1 MPEIHFTD
9 APESNQLLADNHFA
23 LVVGMTLY
31 QQVPVEK
38 AFAGP
43 AVIRERLGKPL
54 DAATIASMD
63 LETLEEAFRE
73 KPAVHR
79 FPANMAKR
87 VHAVATYLVDTYDGD
102 VAGLWEGVGSG
113 AELLERIQD
122 MPGFGE
128 YKAKV
133 YAAVLARQFGI
144 APDGWDDELPDWPNI
159 SEVNS
164 ERDRAEMKERKKAW
178 KQAGGS

>member
-43 AVIRERLGKPL
+43 AVIRERLGTPL
-54 DAATIASMD
+54 NAATIASMD
-63 LETLEEAFRE
+63 LETLEAAFRE

-102 VAGLWEGVGSG
+102 VTGLWKGVGSG
-113 AELLERIQD
+113 AELLERIQL

-144 APDGWDDELPDWPNI
+144 TPEGWDDDLPDWPNI
-159 SEVNS
+159 SEVHS
-164 ERDRAEMKERKKAW
+164 EGDRAEMKERNKAW
-178 KQAGGS
+178 KATQG

>member
-9 APESNQLLADNHFA
+9 GPESNELLANNHFA

-54 DAATIASMD
+54 DASTIASTD
-63 LETLEEAFRE
+63 LDTLEAAFRE

-87 VHAVATYLVDTYDGD
+87 VHAVAVYLVDTYDGD
-102 VAGLWEGVGSG
+102 VTGLWEGVGSG
-113 AELLERIQD
+113 AELLERIQR

-144 APDGWDDELPDWPNI
+144 TPDGWDDDLPDWPNI
-159 SEVNS
+159 SEVDS
-164 ERDRAEMKERKKAW
+164 EDGRAEMKERKKVW
-178 KQAGGS
+178 KATQG